1 MSLDLDSVGIV
12 VVVDC
17 TILLDAIVFKKV
29 IFQYGH
35 SCFKNVVGKND
46 VMPPGVSCINIKP
59 NNTQRSPAIGPVDSK
74 QMPTAQ
80 NTMHP
85 DLLAP
90 GIDAH
95 VKEDSSEEEVK
106 KR

>member
-1 MSLDLDSVGIV
+1 MPLDLDSVGIV

-46 VMPPGVSCINIKP
+46 V
-59 NNTQRSPAIGPVDSK
+59 
-74 QMPTAQ
+74 
-80 NTMHP
+80 
-85 DLLAP
+85 
-90 GIDAH
+90 
-95 VKEDSSEEEVK
+95 
-106 KR
+106 